1 MPAASPATSSHSA
14 REPRLVRLPQC
25 QFATL
30 DPAGIAIP
38 GFRRGLP
45 EACIVRSVSGGTF
58 EAVTRRLGVLHALRE
73 LGVLVW
79 NDARVIERCVDK
91 SMTTFLL
98 QRAGIAV
105 PRTWT
110 AETRDM
116 AAAIAE
122 CELRRGPLVLKPLF
136 GSQGRGLRLIAAID
150 DLPAAEE
157 VDGVYYLQRFMGVER
172 DRRFRDF
179 RIFVVN
185 GSPVAGMTRRCQS
198 WITNVRQGGTP
209 EPLARD
215 RQLEELAV
223 ARRRGRRC
231 RFLRRR
237 PAARRRWRSGG
248 ARGQQHA
255 GLERAAEGE
264 RRRHRGGAGPRH
276 PRRAL
281 GTPSRAGQALT
292 VAPDQ
297 IAAAYVEACLAELAA
312 PKPGNVHVFAGG
324 HGMEAAH
331 FLAAARASANPLAE
345 PRQPVGM
352 RIFNAVEASMKIART
367 NTNLGIVLLCAPLAA
382 AAEAGRKLRDSLRHV
397 LETLDQRDAS
407 LAFRA
412 IVLAGPGGMGTEA
425 VNDIRSEPACTL
437 RQAMAQAAHRDRI
450 ARAYVTIFED
460 VWSLGLPALAA
471 AEAEQLAEWWP
482 AVAVHLEYLAAFPD
496 SHIVRKWGHVEAQW
510 VKDEASALL
519 SRQRRS
525 GSDPAALQQALLA
538 LDRRIKARG
547 LNPGTS
553 ADLTVATLFAARL
566 VNILRNLPDS
576 G

>member
-1 MPAASPATSSHSA
+1 M
-14 REPRLVRLPQC
+14 
-25 QFATL
+25 
-30 DPAGIAIP
+30 
-38 GFRRGLP
+38 
-45 EACIVRSVSGGTF
+45 
-58 EAVTRRLGVLHALRE
+58 
-73 LGVLVW
+73 
-79 NDARVIERCVDK
+79 
-91 SMTTFLL
+91 
-98 QRAGIAV
+98 
-105 PRTWT
+105 
-110 AETRDM
+110 
-116 AAAIAE
+116 
-122 CELRRGPLVLKPLF
+122 
-136 GSQGRGLRLIAAID
+136 
-150 DLPAAEE
+150 
-157 VDGVYYLQRFMGVER
+157 
-172 DRRFRDF
+172 
-179 RIFVVN
+179 
-185 GSPVAGMTRRCQS
+185 
-198 WITNVRQGGTP
+198 
-209 EPLARD
+209 
-215 RQLEELAV
+215 
-223 ARRRGRRC
+223 
-231 RFLRRR
+231 
-237 PAARRRWRSGG
+237 
-248 ARGQQHA
+248 
-255 GLERAAEGE
+255 
-264 RRRHRGGAGPRH
+264 
-276 PRRAL
+276 
-281 GTPSRAGQALT
+281 T

-297 IAAAYVEACLAELAA
+297 IAASYVEACLAELAA

-324 HGMEAAH
+324 HDMEAAH

-382 AAEAGRKLRDSLRHV
+382 AAEAGLKLRDSLRHV

-525 GSDPAALQQALLA
+525 GSDPAALQQALFA